1 MLNTRI
7 LLKSLNDIEIKLM
20 FCKTAFEWNLFAE
33 KYDQILEKIR
43 GFYSEED
50 IPEEIESAMTR
61 TRDALVEK
69 KGKLPPSDYSEIF
82 K

>member
-7 LLKSLNDIEIKLM
+7 LLKSINDIEIKLM

-33 KYDQILEKIR
+33 KYEQISEKIKD
-43 GFYSEED
+43 FYSEED
-50 IPEEIESAMTR
+50 LPEEIESAMSR
-61 TRDALVEK
+61 TRDALVIK
-69 KGKLPPSDYSEIF
+69 KGELPPSNYSEIF

>member
-20 FCKTAFEWNLFAE
+20 FCKTAFEWGLFAE
-33 KYDQILEKIR
+33 KFEQIVEKIR
-43 GFYSEED
+43 DFYTEED
-50 IPEEIESAMTR
+50 VPEEIESAMSR
-61 TRDALVEK
+61 TRDALVIK
-69 KGKLPPSDYSEIF
+69 KGELPPSDYSEFF

>member
-7 LLKSLNDIEIKLM
+7 LLKTLNDIEIKLM

-33 KYDQILEKIR
+33 KFEQITEKIKD
-43 GFYSEED
+43 FYSEED
-50 IPEEIESAMTR
+50 VPEEIESAMTR
-61 TRDALVEK
+61 TRDALVIK
-69 KGKLPPSDYSEIF
+69 KGQLPPSDYSEIF